1 MSKKK
6 ATMTLKDFHGGS
18 IPSDLPLPSAPGVM
32 VRPADRGG
40 FDRQA
45 PWGNS
50 VGRSDHRLRP
60 ASAGSARNLDDKT
73 PFLSHSAQIGRNFD
87 EDERKPLDGVSGPRR
102 TISDVNIHAQESGF
116 LEPKM
121 DNVSGIRTGST
132 TVSVKVSQSSSDSMV
147 SPYAGKRIEVHTG
160 GLGAQN
166 FTGSLSTRSNNSIVA
181 DNSGKTVAGSN
192 PNAWGLR
199 KDTIAGKEPTFVAW
213 SAPAAETKLAHA
225 SALEKVSSGR
235 WNSKEHIL
243 HQKDVKVLG
252 NPETRAD
259 FLYQANGMYGKSN
272 HYQIN
277 VANSPDY
284 HDITLEMHAEKSL
297 IVDDVIH
304 SGVKEIP
311 PYEGLKPTTQME
323 SHERNPSL
331 YSSGLRSLHASG
343 KSGGSE
349 FHSSLPSEP
358 SERPKLKLLPRSKPL
373 EHLEPQVYFKQ
384 GLQPPSY
391 VQVGDDHGVNDS
403 KCSVHHE
410 NTESMVLDR
419 TVERSKLNLKPRTLH
434 LEPLDGKNEIKRGT
448 VFGGARPREEI
459 LMERGI
465 DDAAISSQV
474 QSPSRVKQVAPMA
487 NTSFHVTPHSG
498 DKAENVKRADRRD
511 QPISGERIDP
521 QMRNRRNEIRKN
533 NKDTEKQRNQQLQ
546 DRPPSPETWR
556 KPVEQPRPASP
567 PLRYG
572 KAASAVELAQT
583 FSRSVSDQALGD
595 RFSGSK
601 GLQRPGQI
609 PFSRLTGPTPRPQ
622 INGY

>member
-50 VGRSDHRLRP
+50 VGRSADHRLRP
-60 ASAGSARNLDDKT
+60 ASAGSARNLDDKNR
-73 PFLSHSAQIGRNFD
+73 FLSHSAQIGRNFD
-87 EDERKPLDGVSGPRR
+87 EDERKPLDGASGPRR
-102 TISDVNIHAQESGF
+102 TISDVNIHAQESG
-116 LEPKM
+116 LVEPKM
-121 DNVSGIRTGST
+121 DNLSGIRTGSMT
-132 TVSVKVSQSSSDSMV
+132 SSVQVSQFSSDLMV
-147 SPYAGKRIEVHTG
+147 SSYAGRRIEVLNG
-160 GLGAQN
+160 GLGVQN
-166 FTGSLSTRSNNSIVA
+166 FTGSVSARSNYSNVA
-181 DNSGKTVAGSN
+181 DNARKTVGGSN
-192 PNAWGLR
+192 ANAWGLR
-199 KDTIAGKEPTFVAW
+199 KETIAGKEPIFVAW
-213 SAPAAETKLAHA
+213 SAPDAETKLAHA

-243 HQKDVKVLG
+243 HQKDVQVLG

-259 FLYQANGMYGKSN
+259 LLHKANGMYGKN
-272 HYQIN
+272 NYDQIN

-284 HDITLEMHAEKSL
+284 DDITLAMHAEKSL

-311 PYEGLKPTTQME
+311 PYQGFKPTTQME

-331 YSSGLRSLHASG
+331 YSSGIRSLQASG

-349 FHSSLPSEP
+349 FHSFLPSES
-358 SERPKLKLLPRSKPL
+358 SERPKLKLLPRSKPI
-373 EHLEPQVYFKQ
+373 EYLEPQVDYKQ
-384 GLQPPSY
+384 GIQQPSY
-391 VQVGDDHGVNDS
+391 VQVGDDHGVNDT
-403 KCSVHHE
+403 KYSVQRE
-410 NTESMVLDR
+410 NTELMVLDQ
-419 TVERSKLNLKPRTLH
+419 TVERSKLNLKPRSLH

-448 VFGGARPREEI
+448 VFGGARPRELI

-465 DDAAISSQV
+465 DDEAISSHV

-487 NTSFHVTPHSG
+487 NTSFYVTHYG
-498 DKAENVKRADRRD
+498 EKAENVKRTDRRD
-511 QPISGERIDP
+511 HPSSGERIDS
-521 QMRNRRNEIRKN
+521 QMRNKRNEIRKN
-533 NKDTEKQRNQQLQ
+533 NKDIEKHRNLQLQ

-556 KPVEQPRPASP
+556 KPVEQPRAASP

-583 FSRSVSDQALGD
+583 FSRSVSDQSLGD

-601 GLQRPGQI
+601 GLQSPGQI